1 MPRRPRTTG
10 IALAL
15 LAATYL
21 SACGDGESTGTTTI
35 AGRDLFALFYNRA
48 MVPGPDN
55 YMMSESGA
63 LYLYFPE
70 DFENSRTIYEFF
82 ISKLFDPS
90 SSFSASH
97 TRDLPE
103 IEPVIAGLRYHD
115 ETEIAE

>member
-1 MPRRPRTTG
+1 MLRPPRITG
-10 IALAL
+10 IGLML

-21 SACGDGESTGTTTI
+21 SACVDGEPTGTTTI
-35 AGRDLFALFYNRA
+35 AGRHLFALFYNRVV
-48 MVPGPDN
+48 VPGPAN
-55 YMMSESGA
+55 YMISESGA

-90 SSFSASH
+90 SSFIASH

-103 IEPVIAGLRYHD
+103 IAPVIAGLRYHD
-115 ETEIAE
+115 ETER